1 MKQVKVLGIP
11 FSHGQKHKGVSL
23 APDLLRQEG
32 LISRISS
39 WIPCRDEGDISLP
52 LKDKD
57 CSESNFLISQK
68 ILSLDLKD
76 SFLLNIGGD
85 HGMALGTIH
94 GILEKSP
101 DSIIIWA
108 DAHGD
113 INTPDSSL
121 TGNFHGMPLAYLIGL
136 VEKEKN
142 FSWIKNHLD
151 PRKLIYFGP
160 RDLDEEEKKIIS
172 RLNITYFSSKE
183 INQKGAFNLLD
194 KAIREIDPHDLY
206 PIHLSFDVDILDPAE
221 ISATGTRVEEGPRLE
236 EVQDM
241 LIYLAQT
248 QRLNSMD
255 VVELNPELGSD
266 LECKQ
271 SVSLVLELIILT
283 LRHSVSRRS
292 AAHSA

>member
-11 FSHGQKHKGVSL
+11 FSHGQKHKGVAL
-23 APDLLRQEG
+23 APEILRDEA
-32 LISRISS
+32 LISKISS
-39 WIPCRDEGDISLP
+39 WIPCSDEGDIFLP

-57 CSESNFLISQK
+57 CSTSNFIISQK
-68 ILSLDLKD
+68 IKALDLRD

-94 GILEKSP
+94 GILEQRP
-101 DSIIIWA
+101 DTIVVWA

-113 INTPDSSL
+113 INTPHSSL

-136 VEKEKN
+136 VEKDKN
-142 FSWIKNHLD
+142 FSWIKNYLD
-151 PRKLIYFGP
+151 PKKLIYFGP

-172 RLNITYFSSKE
+172 RLNITYFSSQE
-183 INQKGAFNLLD
+183 INQKGAFNLLET
-194 KAIREIDPHDLY
+194 ALREIDPYGLC

-236 EVQDM
+236 EVQTM

-255 VVELNPELGSD
+255 VVELNPELGSV
-266 LECKQ
+266 LERKQ
-271 SVSLVLELIILT
+271 SVSLVLELILLT
-283 LRHSVSRRS
+283 LRHSFSFRS
-292 AAHSA
+292 TAHSA